1 MHRETMIESYSFGR
15 IVIDGKEY
23 TSDVIIYPAHVDS
36 SWWRKEGHRLQVVD
50 IEKVI
55 VEKPE
60 ILIIGT
66 GASGLMKVPTEVENY
81 ITSKGIK
88 LVVDTTKNACDAYN
102 KLSQSGKTIAA
113 LHLTC

>member
-1 MHRETMIESYSFGR
+1 MIEFYNFGR

-23 TSDVIIYPAHVDS
+23 TSDVIIYPGHVDS

-50 IEKVI
+50 IDKAI
-55 VEKPE
+55 AEKPE

-66 GASGLMKVPTEVENY
+66 GASGLMEVSKEVESY
-81 ITSKGIK
+81 ITSKGIR
-88 LVVDTTKNACDAYN
+88 LMVDTTKKACQAYN
-102 KLSQSGKTIAA
+102 RLSQSSKTIAA

>member
-1 MHRETMIESYSFGR
+1 MIEFYNFGR

-23 TSDVIIYPAHVDS
+23 TSDVIIYPGRVDS

-50 IEKVI
+50 IDKAI
-55 VEKPE
+55 AEKPE

-66 GASGLMKVPTEVENY
+66 GASGLMEVSKEVESY
-81 ITSKGIK
+81 ITSKGIR
-88 LVVDTTKNACDAYN
+88 LMVDTTKKACQAYN
-102 KLSQSGKTIAA
+102 RLSQSSKTIAA